1 MVGADPLASALQLD
15 LEPSPSDDAVLHFR
29 GSPPT
34 ARLSLRN
41 NTAQLHGF
49 VIAPRVGAPA
59 AGVVFSPRSGL
70 VQPDATVDVNASLA
84 STGISNGEATHVVL
98 WRRVAKVE
106 ALRITSPA
114 EYFERSDEAMLELA
128 RSGRGTPLVFV
139 ECRINTNTRTYS
151 HP

>member
-15 LEPSPSDDAVLHFR
+15 LEPPPSDDAVLHFR

-70 VQPDATVDVNASLA
+70 VQPDATVDVEASLA
-84 STGISNGEATHVVL
+84 STGISNGPRLAAWSATSAGYFVDRNTQGAQIVSSM
-98 WRRVAKVE
+98 RPKTY
-106 ALRITSPA
+106 ALKI
-114 EYFERSDEAMLELA
+114 
-128 RSGRGTPLVFV
+128 
-139 ECRINTNTRTYS
+139 
-151 HP
+151 